1 MHMENLKLMLM
12 DSCEGQ
18 VSINEASFLDVEDC
32 VKELISLADKGK
44 QFYED
49 MLHILKRADVN
60 DFIKIIRSS
69 ETPQEA
75 KKCLVVDLDMGQTTA
90 NMLLNLPLSEITVL
104 DESHCLR
111 RIEYYT
117 KILDA
122 FENLL

>member
-49 MLHILKRADVN
+49 MLHVLKCADVK

-69 ETPQEA
+69 ETQQEA
-75 KKCLVVDLDMGQTTA
+75 KKSLVADLNMGQTTA

-104 DESHCLR
+104 DESHCSR

-117 KILDA
+117 KILNA
-122 FENLL
+122 CENLL

>member
-1 MHMENLKLMLM
+1 MHMENFKLMLM

-32 VKELISLADKGK
+32 AKELISLADKGK

-49 MLHILKRADVN
+49 MLHVLKRADVK
-60 DFIKIIRSS
+60 DFIKIIQSS
-69 ETPQEA
+69 ETLQEA
-75 KKCLVVDLDMGQTTA
+75 KKCLVADLDMGQTTA
-90 NMLLNLPLSEITVL
+90 KMLLNLPLSEITVL
-104 DESHCLR
+104 DEPHCLK
-111 RIEYYT
+111 RIECYT